1 MSKYDVLWN
10 LNHICNILALIL
22 PLNAQ
27 LLINQSFIINA
38 AEVCGQSW
46 TQNQVTLTHE
56 NMRGC
61 LETLPALLQ

>member
-27 LLINQSFIINA
+27 LLIKQSFIKNA

-46 TQNQVTLTHE
+46 V
-56 NMRGC
+56 
-61 LETLPALLQ
+61 